1 MVRANNPAKF
11 HVNTQDEAPISHHDP
26 SSHKQHFNEHYR
38 YMHRRQC
45 AEARTEAMTIAH
57 SETAGSQQPCCE
69 PKILPSSM

>member
-69 PKILPSSM
+69 PTILPSSM